1 MELLGHETDID
12 HQRALFPKRNLAVL
26 AAVRTLLGFLFWRS
40 LFRNC
45 SMKDLMEVAQE
56 LNSVERWPVGFQSL
70 YQRGKISR
78 EMLNTLWHIPML
90 CLCGREAQTV
100 QKCSYSG
107 MSEDGSP
114 PCSPHAGFISRSYK
128 DPQRVTFQNFE
139 FALLGQRVC
148 KVMKAL
154 NHLRFFSLQFSFK
167 ESIKMQPFSGK
178 LIA

>member
-1 MELLGHETDID
+1 MELLGHETDIH

-26 AAVRTLLGFLFWRS
+26 TVVRTLLGFLFWGS

-56 LNSVERWPVGFQSL
+56 LKSVERWPVAFQSL

-78 EMLNTLWHIPML
+78 EMLNTLWHIPIL

-114 PCSPHAGFISRSYK
+114 PCSPHAGFISRSCK

-148 KVMKAL
+148 KVMKAF

-167 ESIKMQPFSGK
+167 ESIKMQPF
-178 LIA
+178 